1 MTKKNRILCLLIA
14 CVLMLS
20 VFSFC
25 AFAEGDETDGLL
37 LGASGETT
45 AATTA
50 PADTTAATTAPADTT
65 ATTAT
70 TASTVAKTWLE
81 KNEGLVITLGVI
93 AALVIVFFILW
104 FASSKFK
111 DKVKKF
117 AKDYKSEFKK
127 LVWPTKQSFGKILSS
142 SFFHYRYRSVPR
154 CSRYRSYGRY
164 PRASRLSP
172 SDYLI

>member
-127 LVWPTKQSFGKILSS
+127 LVWPTKQQLWKNSLVVVLSIIVIGA
-142 SFFHYRYRSVPR
+142 FLAALDIGLTAGIHGLRDLV
-154 CSRYRSYGRY
+154 
-164 PRASRLSP
+164 LQ
-172 SDYLI
+172 II